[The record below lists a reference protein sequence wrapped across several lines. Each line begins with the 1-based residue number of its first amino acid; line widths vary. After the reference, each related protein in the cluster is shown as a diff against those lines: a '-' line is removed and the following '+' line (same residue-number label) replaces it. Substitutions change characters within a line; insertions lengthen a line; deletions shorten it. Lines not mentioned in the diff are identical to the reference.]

1 MCLNGFPRIVGSMAA
16 TTLPIPSADVAAG
29 AMGDASLQHRIRGDQ
44 LLAVRRTV
52 LMSIPVNVLLGVASV
67 LVAWNAGL
75 GATAV
80 AWFAVSSAVNLLRL
94 VLSRMPL
101 PAADVRGWSVQQHLH
116 AHWALALAGGVVWA
130 FIPVLCA
137 GYTSPQTL
145 FYIAIQCGI
154 TAGAVTH
161 GYAYCRIPI
170 SFISPPL
177 LGGIACLIY
186 VGGFDRNCL
195 AAAVMLYLLA
205 LIRSSRESE
214 IAFCESSRLKNQATA
229 MSDSLEIAHDQA
241 TTVAGEMRHR
251 ASHDALT
258 GLLNRSGFLDEART
272 RTHDQARGFCLL
284 LLDLDGFK
292 SINDAFGHVAGDNL
306 LIEVAARL
314 REELPGRFTVAR
326 LGGDEFAVLS
336 ALTEPGE
343 PEALAQRLID
353 SIAMPFS
360 VLDRGRVGVSIG
372 ICRSPRIDIDELM
385 ACADFALYAAKDGG
399 RNRYQVFDDR
409 LRARLEMR
417 RDIERDLGRALA
429 AEELEVW
436 YQPILGKGGIGLNSL
451 EALLRWNHPK
461 LGWIPPQELVAVA
474 SLAGLSEPLMRFI
487 LSDVCSMMQTLQ
499 AFGLPQVR
507 VAMNVSPREMAQLAI
522 DELIL
527 TKLKKFDL
535 PAGMLEIEITE
546 EAAMNFQAVQGK
558 LAALSAAGVQI
569 AIDDFGVGYSSLG
582 ALRQLRVNRVKIDR
596 GFVTGIAGSAES
608 QALVLAVLNLAQSF
622 KFDVVAEGVETAEDM
637 YRLQELGCP
646 AMQGYFL
653 GRPKPRHA
661 TIEWISQL
669 HPAKASDA
677 RRMDLSA
684 LPLPGTR
691 VIKPTLQ

>member
-1 MCLNGFPRIVGSMAA
+1 MAA
-16 TTLPIPSADVAAG
+16 ISSTLTSADVAASATG
-29 AMGDASLQHRIRGDQ
+29 VASLQQRIRADQ

-75 GATAV
+75 GAEALS
-80 AWFAVSSAVNLLRL
+80 WFAVSSAVNLLRL

-101 PAADVRGWSVQQHLH
+101 PAADVRGWSVEQHLH
-116 AHWALALAGGVVWA
+116 AHWALALAGGTAWA
-130 FIPVLCA
+130 LIALLCA

-161 GYAYCRIPI
+161 GFAYARIPI

-177 LGGIACLIY
+177 LVGIACLFY
-186 VGGFDRNCL
+186 AGGFDRSCL
-195 AAAVMLYLLA
+195 AAMVLLYLLA
-205 LIRSSRESE
+205 LIRSSLESE
-214 IAFCESSRLKNQATA
+214 KAFRENSRLKNQATA
-229 MSDSLEIAHDQA
+229 MSHSLEIANDHA
-241 TTVAGEMRHR
+241 IGVAEEMRHR

-258 GLLNRSGFLDEART
+258 GLLNRSGFLDEARR
-272 RTHDQARGFCLL
+272 RTHGNARGFCLM

-292 SINDAFGHVAGDNL
+292 SINDAFGHRAGDNL

-314 REELPGRFTVAR
+314 REDLPERFTVAR
-326 LGGDEFAVLS
+326 LGGDEFAVLF
-336 ALTEPGE
+336 AVKEAGE
-343 PEALAQRLID
+343 PEALAQRLIE

-372 ICRSPRIDIDELM
+372 ICRSLRVDIDELM

-399 RNRYQVFDDR
+399 RNRYHVFDDR
-409 LRARLEMR
+409 LRARLDMR

-436 YQPILGKGGIGLNSL
+436 YQPILGKGGIGLDSL

-487 LSDVCSMMQTLQ
+487 LNDVCTMMQTLQ
-499 AFGLPQVR
+499 AVGLPHVR
-507 VAMNVSPREMAQLAI
+507 VAMNVSPREMAQLSI

-527 TKLKKFDL
+527 GKLKKYDL
-535 PAGMLEIEITE
+535 PPAMLEIEITE

-558 LAALSAAGVQI
+558 LAALSDAGVQI

-596 GFVTGIAGSAES
+596 GFVTGIAASSES

-622 KFDVVAEGVETAEDM
+622 KFDVVAEGVETAEDL

-661 TIEWISQL
+661 TIEWIGQL
-669 HPAKASDA
+669 QPAKEIDA
-677 RRMDLSA
+677 HGIDLTA
-684 LPLPGTR
+684 LPLPGIAA
-691 VIKPTLQ
+691 IKPTLQ